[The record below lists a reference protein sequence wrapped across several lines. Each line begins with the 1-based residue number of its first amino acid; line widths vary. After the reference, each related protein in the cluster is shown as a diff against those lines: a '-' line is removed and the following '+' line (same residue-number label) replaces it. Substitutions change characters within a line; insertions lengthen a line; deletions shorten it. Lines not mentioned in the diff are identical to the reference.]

1 MTEKRCH
8 ICGNEV
14 RENYY
19 LDKRGY
25 TCYTCSKAIAS
36 KRSKVILDLS
46 QFDDID
52 LDDFIEW
59 FMAKYINKEHIK
71 GYGGL
76 DWYKDKYDVDI
87 WFHRDKENKKFSVWF
102 ELVEKKKGKKDDL
115 E

>member
-1 MTEKRCH
+1 M
-8 ICGNEV
+8 
-14 RENYY
+14 
-19 LDKRGY
+19 DK
-25 TCYTCSKAIAS
+25 A
-36 KRSKVILDLS
+36 VLDLS

-59 FMAKYINKEHIK
+59 FTMKYINKEYIT

-102 ELVEKKKGKKDDL
+102 ELVEKKRNEKKRSINQ
-115 E
+115 